1 VNPANGESKIQNPKS
16 RQETPAAMLNDLVR
30 TVRSQFCPELSNDD
44 WYPHVRFVKRLLTYG
59 ASYLNKRGVTLPPA
73 RYQAIYQH
81 IFQGIKAHGQTASV
95 TYWPGYLLRCVQSHF
110 KHHGDEYYEEGKN
123 MRALAER
130 ALYATQRAQ
139 EAAQTADPVEV
150 YAQAH
155 AVLAAPKRRQGER
168 PRRGPKQD
176 LFSL

>member
-1 VNPANGESKIQNPKS
+1 MKKPAPSDSRPK
-16 RQETPAAMLNDLVR
+16 QETPAAMLHALTRIVR
-30 TVRSQFCPELSNDD
+30 RQFCPDLTDDD
-44 WYPHVRFVKRLLTYG
+44 WYPHLRFIKRVLTYG

-73 RYQAIYQH
+73 RYEAIYQD
-81 IFQGIKAHGQTASV
+81 IFQGIKAHGQTGSIG
-95 TYWPGYLLRCVQSHF
+95 YWPGYLLRCVQSHF

-139 EAAQTADPVEV
+139 EAAQAADPLEA

-155 AVLAAPKRRQGER
+155 AVLAARKRRPGAR
-168 PRRGPKQD
+168 PAKGPKQED